1 MNKLEHLDEFQ
12 ELLANYQ
19 ISASTEAQLS
29 TARLAVLLAPT
40 AGGRNTIMRE
50 LLKTGRY
57 HYIISDT
64 TREKRI
70 NDGVLERDGVEYWF
84 KTEEEVLTGIREGRY
99 IEAEIIHGQQV
110 SGTNSSELEVAE
122 SQQQVAITDVDLAGA
137 QNVAQLKP
145 DAFVILVLPPSFA
158 EWQRRLKLRGAM
170 ESGEYRRRLESAMII
185 FGLPFRHD
193 YFQLVINDKVDHAAA
208 QIEAIIQGKPDKQ
221 LRELALE
228 LCKQL
233 RAETAKFLQTI

>member
-19 ISASTEAQLS
+19 ISASTETQLS